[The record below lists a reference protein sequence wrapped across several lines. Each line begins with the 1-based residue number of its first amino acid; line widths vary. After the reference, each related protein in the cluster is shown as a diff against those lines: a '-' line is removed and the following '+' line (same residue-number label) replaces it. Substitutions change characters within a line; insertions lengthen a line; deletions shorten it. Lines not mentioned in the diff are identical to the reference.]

1 MAPRQPKKK
10 PSPKPNSVSRVLAH
24 LDKRVTIL
32 ELGMTGIG
40 VTVKRLDDEVAMLR
54 TVVKSIDE
62 RTIRGEKLMMS
73 MQGEQRQMQN
83 SQREMLD
90 ILGRIETSVRGGPK
104 EAAPTPPMPSE
115 PDKNG

>member
-40 VTVKRLDDEVAMLR
+40 VTVKRLDDEVSLLR
-54 TVVKSIDE
+54 SVVKGIDE

-73 MQGEQRQMQN
+73 MQGEQRQML
-83 SQREMLD
+83 R
-90 ILGRIETSVRGGPK
+90 ILERIATSVHAEAPK
-104 EAAPTPPMPSE
+104 EAAPTPPMPPE
-115 PDKNG
+115 PDKHG

>member
-1 MAPRQPKKK
+1 M
-10 PSPKPNSVSRVLAH
+10 NSVSRVLAH

-40 VTVKRLDDEVAMLR
+40 VTVKRLDDEVSLLR

-83 SQREMLD
+83 NQREMLD
-90 ILGRIETSVRGGPK
+90 ILGRMEAMLKGPPK

-115 PDKNG
+115 PHEHG

>member
-10 PSPKPNSVSRVLAH
+10 TPSPESNSVTRVLAH

-40 VTVKRLDDEVAMLR
+40 VTVKRLDDEVSLLR
-54 TVVKSIDE
+54 SVVKGIDE

-73 MQGEQRQMQN
+73 MQGEQR
-83 SQREMLD
+83 EMMKL
-90 ILGRIETSVRGGPK
+90 LGSIADSLRRHEH
-104 EAAPTPPMPSE
+104 EAKPTPPVPMPQE
-115 PDKNG
+115 PGSNG